1 MYTLIAKWTI
11 KQGQEK
17 PALDA
22 LKALGKEVLKNEKD
36 TLIYLVHTPDLKEAS
51 LPTPSPLEV
60 VFFEVYRN
68 KSAFIAHVT
77 GPTFTNFV
85 KQSGA
90 LFLSTTVQCEGGGSS
105 TNPFVL
111 AEVLTRNAGFI
122 REETATAPRISQP
135 KTTRNAQ

>member
-11 KQGQEK
+11 KQGQET
-17 PALDA
+17 PALNA
-22 LKALGKEVLKNEKD
+22 LKSLGREVLQNEKD

-68 KSAFIAHVT
+68 KTAFLAHVN

-85 KQSGA
+85 KQYGA
-90 LFLSTTVQCEGGGSS
+90 LFLSTTVQCADGGSS

-111 AEVLTRNAGFI
+111 AEVLTRKAGFI
-122 REETATAPRISQP
+122 REEAGTSPFTKNRSKDQQ
-135 KTTRNAQ
+135 R